1 MVWRNTYQPKEG
13 IMVTHLEQAVLSNGK
28 QIQGNEGLDVSR
40 GELITLSYA
49 EKSMVREQ
57 IQKQGFKVGKRARYT
72 QFGFVV
78 VIILLVLFVL
88 QFVGGAA
95 SFLFLYSK
103 FGVSINNTSGMKVL
117 KFLLL
122 YGLFLAAGIVAYMV
136 YRKFK
141 KKYQDAVQNG
151 NLMVYQFPIEQ
162 KVIYD
167 KGDYELE
174 DEYYIVVGGSYVDV
188 GRNQYLELHIGD
200 MVRVALID
208 YDGEVYFAMVGD

>member
-1 MVWRNTYQPKEG
+1 MVWRNTYQPREG
-13 IMVTHLEQAVLSNGK
+13 IMVTHLEQVVLSNGK

-40 GELITLSYA
+40 GEVITLSYA

-57 IQKQGFKVGKRARYT
+57 IQKQGFKVEKRTRYT
-72 QFGFVV
+72 QFGFVI

-88 QFVGGAA
+88 QFVVGAIA
-95 SFLFLYSK
+95 SLFLYSK
-103 FGVSINNTSGMKVL
+103 LGLSLEHMVGMKVV
-117 KFLLL
+117 KYLLL
-122 YGLFLAAGIVAYMV
+122 YGVFIAAGVVVYMV
-136 YRKFK
+136 YHKIK

-174 DEYYIVVGGSYVDV
+174 DEYYIVIGGAYVDV

-200 MVRVALID
+200 VVRIALID
-208 YDGEVYFAMVGD
+208 YDGEVYFAMVDD

>member
-174 DEYYIVVGGSYVDV
+174 DEYYIVVGGAYVDV

>member
-174 DEYYIVVGGSYVDV
+174 DEYYIVVGGAYVDV

-200 MVRVALID
+200 VVRVALID

>member
-1 MVWRNTYQPKEG
+1 MVWRNTYQPREG
-13 IMVTHLEQAVLSNGK
+13 IIVTHLEQAVLSNGK

-40 GELITLSYA
+40 GEPITFSYA
-49 EKSMVREQ
+49 EKSMIREQ
-57 IQKQGFKVGKRARYT
+57 IQKQGFKVGKRTRYT
-72 QFGFVV
+72 QFGFAF
-78 VIILLVLFVL
+78 VIVLLVLFVI

-103 FGVSINNTSGMKVL
+103 FGFSINNTSGMKVL

-136 YRKFK
+136 YRKYK

-174 DEYYIVVGGSYVDV
+174 DEYYIVIGGAYVDV

-200 MVRVALID
+200 VVRIALID

>member
-1 MVWRNTYQPKEG
+1 MVWRNTYQPREG

-28 QIQGNEGLDVSR
+28 QIQGNEGLDVSK
-40 GELITLSYA
+40 GEHITLSYP

-57 IQKQGFKVGKRARYT
+57 IQKQGFKVGKRTRYT
-72 QFGFVV
+72 QFGFVI

-88 QFVGGAA
+88 QFVGGAIA
-95 SFLFLYSK
+95 SLFLYSK
-103 FGVSINNTSGMKVL
+103 LGLSLEHMAGMKVV
-117 KFLLL
+117 KYLLL
-122 YGLFLAAGIVAYMV
+122 YGVFIAAGVVAYMV
-136 YRKFK
+136 YHKIK

-174 DEYYIVVGGSYVDV
+174 DEYYVVIGGAYVDV

-200 MVRVALID
+200 VVRVALVD

>member
-78 VIILLVLFVL
+78 FVL

-174 DEYYIVVGGSYVDV
+174 DEYYIVVGGAYVDV

-208 YDGEVYFAMVGD
+208 YDGKVYFAMVGD

>member
-1 MVWRNTYQPKEG
+1 MVWRNTYQPREG
-13 IMVTHLEQAVLSNGK
+13 IVITRLNQAVLSNGK
-28 QIQGNEGLDVSR
+28 RIRENDGLDVSK
-40 GELITLSYA
+40 GELITLSYI
-49 EKSMVREQ
+49 EKSIVREQ
-57 IQKQGFKVGKRARYT
+57 IQKQGFKVGNRTRYT
-72 QFGFVV
+72 QFGFAF
-78 VIILLVLFVL
+78 VIVLLVLFVI

-103 FGVSINNTSGMKVL
+103 FGFSISNTSGMKVL

-136 YRKFK
+136 YRKYK

-174 DEYYIVVGGSYVDV
+174 DEYYIVIGGAYVDV

-200 MVRVALID
+200 VVRIALID

>member
-174 DEYYIVVGGSYVDV
+174 DEYYIVVGGAYVDV

-208 YDGEVYFAMVGD
+208 YDGKVYFAMVGD